1 MIPALLVLVAGAVPA
16 LAFDRA
22 RRQGQGLGRG
32 DTAAAVRRHRDFLD
46 VLGAATGTTVG
57 ASPTS

>member
-1 MIPALLVLVAGAVPA
+1 MTAAILVLLAGAVPA
-16 LAFDRA
+16 VAFDRV

-46 VLGAATGTTVG
+46 VLGAATGTTAG
-57 ASPTS
+57 ASPPS